1 MIRHVHSIIR
11 AFLYKVFRTWP
22 VAPRLA
28 LPETGEH
35 GRGGSKHSACS
46 SKKVRKIARMFL
58 SDAEILSG
66 RGPGCT
72 GLEGGV
78 SEGRLR
84 LSVVEIKPDGRGGLA
99 VCRGQT
105 LRFSDRRT
113 LGKNGERCCGALGLD
128 GNSNVSFSYSGSA
141 CDKGDSAGCPCRTQ
155 TRQDEQHSIVNIQKM
170 VCFKQS
176 ITQI

>member
-1 MIRHVHSIIR
+1 M
-11 AFLYKVFRTWP
+11 LRTWP
-22 VAPRLA
+22 VAHWLA

-35 GRGGSKHSACS
+35 RRGGSKHSACS
-46 SKKVRKIARMFL
+46 SNKVRKIARIFL

-66 RGPGCT
+66 RGPGWT

-84 LSVVEIKPDGRGGLA
+84 LSIVEIKQDGRGGSGS

-105 LRFSDRRT
+105 LPFSDRRT
-113 LGKNGERCCGALGLD
+113 LGKNGGRCCGALGLD
-128 GNSNVSFSYSGSA
+128 GNSNISF
-141 CDKGDSAGCPCRTQ
+141 
-155 TRQDEQHSIVNIQKM
+155 M

-176 ITQI
+176 ITDMILYDCSYALLIFYVFHRVFHRLM

>member
-1 MIRHVHSIIR
+1 M
-11 AFLYKVFRTWP
+11 FRTWP
-22 VAPRLA
+22 VAHRLA

-78 SEGRLR
+78 SE
-84 LSVVEIKPDGRGGLA
+84 V
-99 VCRGQT
+99 
-105 LRFSDRRT
+105 
-113 LGKNGERCCGALGLD
+113 ERCG
-128 GNSNVSFSYSGSA
+128 
-141 CDKGDSAGCPCRTQ
+141 DKAGRQRGVWPCAEAR
-155 TRQDEQHSIVNIQKM
+155 R
-170 VCFKQS
+170 
-176 ITQI
+176 

>member
-1 MIRHVHSIIR
+1 M
-11 AFLYKVFRTWP
+11 LRTWP
-22 VAPRLA
+22 IAHWLA

-35 GRGGSKHSACS
+35 SRGGSKHSACS
-46 SKKVRKIARMFL
+46 SNKVRKIARIFL

-66 RGPGCT
+66 RGPGWT

-84 LSVVEIKPDGRGGLA
+84 LSIVEIKQDGRGGSGS

-113 LGKNGERCCGALGLD
+113 LGNNGGRCCGALGLD
-128 GNSNVSFSYSGSA
+128 GKSNISFSSSGSA
-141 CDKGDSAGCPCRTQ
+141 CDKGDSAVSLQGLSRNTKQ
-155 TRQDEQHSIVNIQKM
+155 HRQDKTSNTLYYIFRTWFVLSNP
-170 VCFKQS
+170 
-176 ITQI
+176 